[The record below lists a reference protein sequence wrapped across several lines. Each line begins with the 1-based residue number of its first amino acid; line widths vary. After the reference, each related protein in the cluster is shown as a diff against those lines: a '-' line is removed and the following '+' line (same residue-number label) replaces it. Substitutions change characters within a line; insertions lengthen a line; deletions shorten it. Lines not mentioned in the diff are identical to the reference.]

1 MAETRDMPGVYAL
14 DASGEEQLVHLYQGG
29 NYGLADVV
37 EISRYGRL
45 VEGAPEGESV
55 VELSRRELEQ
65 LKSFADAYSFDF
77 EEPFIEMCHE
87 MERFALALGPEPVRF
102 TANF

>member
-1 MAETRDMPGVYAL
+1 MPGVYAA
-14 DASGEEQLVHLYQGG
+14 DGDGVERLVHLYQGG

-37 EISRYGRL
+37 EIWKLGRL
-45 VEGAPEGESV
+45 MEAGAENACV
-55 VELSRRELEQ
+55 VELSHRELDR

-87 MERFALALGPEPVRF
+87 MQRFAATLGPEPIRF
-102 TANF
+102 AANF

>member
-1 MAETRDMPGVYAL
+1 MAETRDMPGVYAM

-37 EISRYGRL
+37 GIWQLGRL
-45 VEGAPEGESV
+45 VEGGAEGESV
-55 VELSRRELEQ
+55 VELSRRELER
-65 LKSFADAYSFDF
+65 LKSFADSYSFDF

-87 MERFALALGPEPVRF
+87 MQRFALALGPEPVRF
-102 TANF
+102 SANF

>member
-1 MAETRDMPGVYAL
+1 MPGVYAA
-14 DASGEEQLVHLYQGG
+14 DGDGAERLVHLYQGG
-29 NYGLADVV
+29 GYGLADVV
-37 EISRYGRL
+37 EIWKLGRL
-45 VEGAPEGESV
+45 LEAGAEGESV
-55 VELSRRELEQ
+55 VELSRPELDR

-87 MERFALALGPEPVRF
+87 MQRFAATLGPEPVRF